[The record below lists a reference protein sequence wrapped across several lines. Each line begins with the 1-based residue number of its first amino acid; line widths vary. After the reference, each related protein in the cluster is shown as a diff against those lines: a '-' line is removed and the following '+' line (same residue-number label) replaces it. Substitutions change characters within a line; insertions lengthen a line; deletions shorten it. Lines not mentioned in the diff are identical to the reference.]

1 MISMFHSK
9 EGSSVF
15 KKVSKKSTQKD
26 SIVPRDP
33 ASLAKYAGKAMSQ
46 EGGPLS
52 SVIKVTQFDT
62 HANQGADEFGKHGKL
77 LKLVD
82 EIIAGYREG
91 LGDAWD
97 NSIILTL
104 TEFGRTVRVNGTWGT
119 EHGYGSAGLL
129 AGGSITKSR
138 VISKWPG
145 LAENEQFEKRDLM
158 STIDYRS
165 VCAACIEKS
174 LGLDHDIIADKV
186 FFTPELPRV
195 YDYIFS

>member
-1 MISMFHSK
+1 
-9 EGSSVF
+9 
-15 KKVSKKSTQKD
+15 
-26 SIVPRDP
+26 
-33 ASLAKYAGKAMSQ
+33 MSQ
-46 EGGPLS
+46 DGGPLS